1 MAGSNGHVPNN
12 TVEGIVVAVNERGI
26 RIGDDWFNV
35 SKFKPLELPE
45 KGARVRISVDLKG
58 FLSTITVLEAAPTP
72 AGPRRDITIT
82 RLAVLKAAA
91 NFVGMLSQTRDDVKS
106 EHVLLIADRWLEW
119 VDQPDSSE
127 EAF

>member
-12 TVEGIVVAVNERGI
+12 TVEGIVAAVNERGI

-35 SKFKPLELPE
+35 SKFKPLELPD

-58 FLSTITVLEAAPTP
+58 YLSTITVLEAPT
-72 AGPRRDITIT
+72 AAPRRDVTIT

-119 VDQPDSSE
+119 VESQPDSSE